1 MKGLG
6 LTSVLALSGSIG
18 VFAAPVEQFTTTLS
32 VSLSQYMNRATT
44 DSTQFNSETWPP
56 LFPVPTSWPSPS
68 NHSSYSVSFRK
79 HKSGEENVKTKTKTV
94 TEDCSATD
102 DVERSTTVVMVPS
115 TQVIEYHPTVTET
128 VTSVEV
134 VITKSLHKP
143 KHTKHS
149 WTETEVETETE
160 TVETPPPS
168 TETVESPPSTVSES
182 SKTRTKH
189 HKSKHHKS
197 KHHTKSSKV
206 HSSETVET
214 PLPTSSLSVTQTS
227 SESSVQEVVVV
238 TTEDVQV
245 VTTGYEEV
253 ISTITLSEGDSRLS
267 TLTKAT
273 PTGSSSVTS
282 SKTLVPHSRDSKWL
296 SSLFESS
303 TVSFLSPY
311 PHSFWPRPVTE
322 VSFTESSSA
331 TSSGARELFSH
342 YNPEYTSTMDSSMYT
357 SLMSKF
363 RGSHTPVTEASSTE
377 TSSVAP
383 PTINTIPPPGRSW
396 TRTPMTETS
405 STESSSVTSSGAKEL
420 FSQYNP
426 EFVSKMDSS
435 IYTELMSKF
444 RGPQT
449 SATEATST
457 ASSAVTSSGAR
468 ELFTHYNPPE
478 VVSTIPF
485 SVYTEQMS
493 KFRSRHTPVPEAS
506 STESSGAKE
515 LFSHFNPEFQSTI
528 DPSVYTSMMSKIRTR
543 HDPVTEASS
552 TESSSVT
559 YSGARELFSHYNPE
573 YTSIS
578 DPPLEPTLLRP
589 THETWPFISPH
600 GPVTPPA
607 DSTTTHTRSGHKTKE
622 PPNTIV
628 VETPTDNMLTLTIG
642 PPFLHST
649 KTSTADDATETLFAR
664 DNGDPRKK
672 YDKYRKPDK
681 AMSKRMS
688 RWSKHHS
695 HAEEKNWSYH
705 TKYQVKSL
713 ESQMEYDES
722 TWSKHHKT
730 TLAAVLPAMPSPAVN
745 ALAARD
751 DNDDDP
757 EKDYEKKLSKA
768 NKEHDKVSSKAE
780 AKWSKKHDKSILKS
794 AKKYAKSLAK
804 QSKADDKSSKKA
816 FKSRMKEQGHDE
828 EAYLALV
835 EREEVT
841 KTTPKSAPAVAT
853 VTVTTVVGPAQN
865 GTVSTSWRTRH
876 ASKTSGS
883 LKTSG
888 TASLK
893 TSKTGSLKTSATT
906 SVGGGN

>member
-18 VFAAPVEQFTTTLS
+18 VFAAPVEQSTTTEM
-32 VSLSQYMNRATT
+32 VSLSQYMDRATT
-44 DSTQFNSETWPP
+44 DSTQFHTEILTP
-56 LFPVPTSWPSPS
+56 LFPIPTSFPSPS
-68 NHSSYSVSFRK
+68 NHSFVSYSISFRN
-79 HKSGEENVKTKTKTV
+79 HTSGEENVKTKTKTV

-102 DVERSTTVVMVPS
+102 DVERSTTVAMVPS

-160 TVETPPPS
+160 TVESPPS

-282 SKTLVPHSRDSKWL
+282 SR
-296 SSLFESS
+296 
-303 TVSFLSPY
+303 TVDPFTVNPDTWSPPTWTTY
-311 PHSFWPRPVTE
+311 PRSIPPRSFWSHTSVTE
-322 VSFTESSSA
+322 VSSTASSA
-331 TSSGARELFSH
+331 VTSSGASELFSH
-342 YNPEYTSTMDSSMYT
+342 YIPPELVSTIDSSVYT

-363 RGSHTPVTEASSTE
+363 RGPQTSVTEATSTE
-377 TSSVAP
+377 SSSVAP
-383 PTINTIPPPGRSW
+383 PRITDPFTINPGSVNPPGWPTFPKWW
-396 TRTPMTETS
+396 THTPTTETS

-420 FSQYNP
+420 FFHYNS

-435 IYTELMSKF
+435 VYTELMSKF

-449 SATEATST
+449 PATEATST

-506 STESSGAKE
+506 ATESSPATSSGAKE
-515 LFSHFNPEFQSTI
+515 LFSHF
-528 DPSVYTSMMSKIRTR
+528 
-543 HDPVTEASS
+543 
-552 TESSSVT
+552 
-559 YSGARELFSHYNPE
+559 NPE

-578 DPPLEPTLLRP
+578 DPPLEPTLIRP

-607 DSTTTHTRSGHKTKE
+607 DSTTIHTRSGHKTKE

-628 VETPTDNMLTLTIG
+628 VEPPTDNMLTLTIG

-649 KTSTADDATETLFAR
+649 ETSTADDATETLFAR

-804 QSKADDKSSKKA
+804 QSKADDKSSKKT

-865 GTVSTSWRTRH
+865 GTVSTSWKTRH
-876 ASKTSGS
+876 AMKTSGS
-883 LKTSG
+883 LKTSES
-888 TASLK
+888 ASSK
-893 TSKTGSLKTSATT
+893 TSKTGSSKTSATT

>member
-18 VFAAPVEQFTTTLS
+18 VFAAPVEQSTTTET
-32 VSLSQYMNRATT
+32 VSLSQYINQPTT
-44 DSTQFNSETWPP
+44 DSTQFHTEILTP
-56 LFPVPTSWPSPS
+56 LFPIPTSFPSPS
-68 NHSSYSVSFRK
+68 NHSAISYSISFRN
-79 HKSGEENVKTKTKTV
+79 HTSGEEDVKTKTKTV

-160 TVETPPPS
+160 TVESPPS
-168 TETVESPPSTVSES
+168 TETIESPPSTVFES
-182 SKTRTKH
+182 SKTHTKH

-253 ISTITLSEGDSRLS
+253 ISTITLSESDSRLS

-282 SKTLVPHSRDSKWL
+282 S
-296 SSLFESS
+296 
-303 TVSFLSPY
+303 
-311 PHSFWPRPVTE
+311 
-322 VSFTESSSA
+322 
-331 TSSGARELFSH
+331 
-342 YNPEYTSTMDSSMYT
+342 
-357 SLMSKF
+357 
-363 RGSHTPVTEASSTE
+363 
-377 TSSVAP
+377 
-383 PTINTIPPPGRSW
+383 
-396 TRTPMTETS
+396 
-405 STESSSVTSSGAKEL
+405 
-420 FSQYNP
+420 
-426 EFVSKMDSS
+426 
-435 IYTELMSKF
+435 
-444 RGPQT
+444 
-449 SATEATST
+449 
-457 ASSAVTSSGAR
+457 GAR

-478 VVSTIPF
+478 LVSTIPF

-543 HDPVTEASS
+543 HGPVTEASS

-559 YSGARELFSHYNPE
+559 SSGARELFSHYNPE

-578 DPPLEPTLLRP
+578 DPPLEPTMIPPPHETVTSSGAKELFSHFNPEYTSISDPSLEPTLIRP

-600 GPVTPPA
+600 GPVTPSTE
-607 DSTTTHTRSGHKTKE
+607 DSTTTHTRSGHKTKN
-622 PPNTIV
+622 PPSVISVPLSHSTTVINYTMGHR
-628 VETPTDNMLTLTIG
+628 DRTLTITNA
-642 PPFLHST
+642 PEYPST
-649 KTSTADDATETLFAR
+649 EISAADDVLETLFAR

-730 TLAAVLPAMPSPAVN
+730 TLAAVLPAAMPSPVVN

-751 DNDDDP
+751 DDDDP

-804 QSKADDKSSKKA
+804 QSKADDKSSRKA

-828 EAYLALV
+828 EAYLALI
-835 EREEVT
+835 ERGEVT
-841 KTTPKSAPAVAT
+841 ITTPKSAPAQAT

-883 LKTSG
+883 LKTSES
-888 TASLK
+888 ASSK
-893 TSKTGSLKTSATT
+893 TSKTGSSKTSATT

>member
-18 VFAAPVEQFTTTLS
+18 VFAAPVEQSTTTLS
-32 VSLSQYMNRATT
+32 VSLSLYMDRATT
-44 DSTQFNSETWPP
+44 DSTQFHTEILTP
-56 LFPVPTSWPSPS
+56 LFPIPTSFPSPS
-68 NHSSYSVSFRK
+68 NHSAISYSVSFRN
-79 HKSGEENVKTKTKTV
+79 HTSGEDNVKTKTKTV

-160 TVETPPPS
+160 TVESPSS
-168 TETVESPPSTVSES
+168 TETIESPSSTVSES

-282 SKTLVPHSRDSKWL
+282 SKTVDP
-296 SSLFESS
+296 F
-303 TVSFLSPY
+303 TVNPDTWSPPIWTTY
-311 PHSFWPRPVTE
+311 PRSIPPRSFWSHTSVTE
-322 VSFTESSSA
+322 VS
-331 TSSGARELFSH
+331 
-342 YNPEYTSTMDSSMYT
+342 
-357 SLMSKF
+357 
-363 RGSHTPVTEASSTE
+363 
-377 TSSVAP
+377 
-383 PTINTIPPPGRSW
+383 
-396 TRTPMTETS
+396 
-405 STESSSVTSSGAKEL
+405 
-420 FSQYNP
+420 
-426 EFVSKMDSS
+426 
-435 IYTELMSKF
+435 
-444 RGPQT
+444 
-449 SATEATST
+449 ST
-457 ASSAVTSSGAR
+457 ASSAVTSSGA
-468 ELFTHYNPPE
+468 
-478 VVSTIPF
+478 S
-485 SVYTEQMS
+485 
-493 KFRSRHTPVPEAS
+493 
-506 STESSGAKE
+506 E
-515 LFSHFNPEFQSTI
+515 LFSHYIPPEFQSTI
-528 DPSVYTSMMSKIRTR
+528 DSSVYTSMMSKIRTR

-649 KTSTADDATETLFAR
+649 ETSTADDATETLFAR

-688 RWSKHHS
+688 LWSKHHS

-722 TWSKHHKT
+722 TRSKHHKT
-730 TLAAVLPAMPSPAVN
+730 TLAAVLPAMPSPAIN
-745 ALAARD
+745 ALAARAD
-751 DNDDDP
+751 DDDDDP

-768 NKEHDKVSSKAE
+768 NKEHDKASRKAE
-780 AKWSKKHDKSILKS
+780 AEWSKKHDKSILKS

-853 VTVTTVVGPAQN
+853 VTVTTVVGPAHN

-876 ASKTSGS
+876 ASKTFGSLKTSKTSGS
-883 LKTSG
+883 LKTS
-888 TASLK
+888 K
-893 TSKTGSLKTSATT
+893 TDSLKTSATT
-906 SVGGGN
+906 SVGGGD